1 MPEVGRLT
9 FPIGISIGNV
19 IKLKNIICK
28 IEREKLIFLQFLFT
42 KQKDHITQPP
52 IDIILKEKLRRQ
64 PNKEKER

>member
-42 KQKDHITQPP
+42 KQKDYITQPP

-64 PNKEKER
+64 PNKEEER